1 MNFSPHKS
9 QFINGPLED
18 RPQTGRTAGF
28 WKEGRLDARVR
39 GMNEKDPVLARSR
52 ADRRRYRRIRIDLPG
67 KLFVPATSEEL
78 ACSVVDLSPGGAS
91 IAADVQLPLETPVV
105 LYANT
110 FGRFEAVVQRHD
122 GPRMGLRFLSTALKR
137 ERTAEQL
144 TLFLNK
150 SLLDE
155 SELRR
160 DDRTPTKGLTRFV
173 RHDGQVVPCE
183 VLDLSMSGISVK
195 TDIRPPVGE
204 FVLIGQ
210 LAGRVARHHNDG
222 LGIEFVGNTNNTADR
237 IRSKI
242 AVMR

>member
-1 MNFSPHKS
+1 M
-9 QFINGPLED
+9 
-18 RPQTGRTAGF
+18 
-28 WKEGRLDARVR
+28 DARSPAR
-39 GMNEKDPVLARSR
+39 NDNDPVLARAR

-67 KLFVPATSEEL
+67 KLFVPATATEF
-78 ACSVVDLSPGGAS
+78 AGTVVDLSPGGAS
-91 IAADVQLPLETPVV
+91 FATDADLPIETAVV
-105 LYANT
+105 LYANS
-110 FGRFEAVVQRHD
+110 FGRYEGVVARRD
-122 GPRMGLRFLSTALKR
+122 GPRLGLKFNSTALKR

-173 RHDGQVVPCE
+173 RHDGTVVPCE
-183 VLDLSMSGISVK
+183 VIDLSLSGISVK

-210 LAGRVARHHNDG
+210 LAGRVARHHDQG
-222 LGIEFVGNTNNTADR
+222 LGIEFVGNHNATADR
-237 IRSKI
+237 IRAKI

>member
-1 MNFSPHKS
+1 M
-9 QFINGPLED
+9 
-18 RPQTGRTAGF
+18 
-28 WKEGRLDARVR
+28 DARLP
-39 GMNEKDPVLARSR
+39 GMNDKDPVLARSN

-67 KLFVPATSEEL
+67 KLFVPATSQEYAGL
-78 ACSVVDLSPGGAS
+78 VVDLSPGGAS
-91 IAADVQLPLETPVV
+91 FATDADLPNETPVV

-110 FGRFEAVVQRHD
+110 FGRFEGVVARRD
-122 GPRMGLRFLSTALKR
+122 GPRLGLRFHSTAPKR

-150 SLLDE
+150 TLLDD

-160 DDRTPTKGLTRFV
+160 DDRQPTKGLTRFV

-195 TDIRPPVGE
+195 TDLRPSIGE

-210 LAGRVARHHNDG
+210 LAGRIARHHDLG
-222 LGIEFVGNTNNTADR
+222 VGIEFVGNTNNTAER
-237 IRSKI
+237 VRAKI